1 MERRIEVLCEEL
13 KHQKMEACFINTKE
27 NFFYLTGFL
36 TDPHERLLGLLV
48 FPDGGTVAVLPAMEQ
63 AQLEEAGFRGAIVA
77 YEDHEDP
84 WAKLKGHLEGVHTIG
99 IEEEHLSYGRAERLL
114 ALLDTPEVKDVTD
127 VLDRQRVIKDENE
140 IEVMREAAALADEG
154 VEAGVAALSEGV
166 TEMEVLATIEFEMK
180 KRGVRE
186 MSFSTMVL
194 FGEKAGHP
202 HGNPGDRMLKRGD
215 LVLFDLGVVW
225 KGYTSD
231 ITRTV
236 AFGEV
241 DAKQRKIYETVRRAE
256 EASLKLSRPGT
267 RIGDL
272 DQAARD
278 IITEAG
284 YGSYF
289 PHRIGHGL
297 GINVHEFPSMSHLN
311 DDILQAGMTY
321 TIEPGIYDPAVGG
334 VRIEDDVLVTE
345 DGYETLTKTTK
356 ELRIIE

>member
-1 MERRIEVLCEEL
+1 MKRRLDVFCEKLQE
-13 KHQKMEACFINTKE
+13 ENVDAAFINAKE

-48 FPDGGTVAVLPAMEQ
+48 FSDGKEVAVLPAMEK
-63 AQLEEAGFRGAIVA
+63 AQLEEAGFEGEIIA
-77 YEDHEDP
+77 YQDHEDP
-84 WAKLKGHLEGVHTIG
+84 WESLRKFASSVHTIG
-99 IEEEHLSYGRAERLL
+99 VEEEHLSHGRAKQLFM
-114 ALLDTPEVKDVTD
+114 ALGVSEVQDVTEM
-127 VLDRQRVIKDENE
+127 LDRQRAVKDEQE
-140 IEVMREAAALADEG
+140 ISIMREAAALADEG

-202 HGNPGDRMLKRGD
+202 HGNPGDRRLKKGD

-236 AFGEV
+236 AFGEP
-241 DAKQRKIYETVRRAE
+241 DEQQREIYETVKRAE
-256 EASLKLSRPGT
+256 AASLELSRPGR

-272 DQAARD
+272 DQAARN

-284 YGSYF
+284 YGDYF

-311 DDILQAGMTY
+311 DDTLQPGMTF
-321 TIEPGIYDPAVGG
+321 TIEPGIYNPAIGG
-334 VRIEDDVLVTE
+334 VRIEDDVLITE